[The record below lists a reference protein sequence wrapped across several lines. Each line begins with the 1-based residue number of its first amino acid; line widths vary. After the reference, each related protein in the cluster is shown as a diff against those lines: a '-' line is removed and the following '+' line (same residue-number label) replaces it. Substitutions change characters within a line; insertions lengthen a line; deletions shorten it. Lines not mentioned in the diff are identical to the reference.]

1 MSRKL
6 ILKFF
11 SIFVVFASLFGNI
24 AYSFSEEAL
33 KLALE
38 NAKSNC
44 IVGRTFIERI
54 PHIEA
59 PKMSRC
65 PDGFHSV
72 RNYCCLLGCRRED
85 LEHLLRGK
93 ICGNYVDNEMI
104 NDFMVLARVVRSQLC
119 GDCLVGNGWYL

>member
-1 MSRKL
+1 MNRKL
-6 ILKFF
+6 VLRFC
-11 SIFVVFASLFGNI
+11 SVVASFASFFGNI

-38 NAKSNC
+38 NAKSDC
-44 IVGRTFIERI
+44 IVGRTFLERI

-59 PKMSRC
+59 PKMSWC
-65 PDGFHSV
+65 PNGFHSV
-72 RNYCCLLGCRRED
+72 RNYCCLLGCKRED

-104 NDFMVLARVVRSQLC
+104 NDFMGLAQMVKQLLSHYKVV
-119 GDCLVGNGWYL
+119 NN